1 MRKLAILLA
10 GLAPMLVAT
19 AAAFAS
25 GHRAH
30 ASATKSGRCSPDR
43 LVTTVSPP
51 SAASG
56 RVGLILRFVNNGPP
70 CTLRGFPRVYGLSA
84 QGRTTVQAQPT
95 LVGSLPGGT
104 AVTSVTLPRG
114 GTASALLQGVDPSF
128 LERACPTYGFLEVA
142 APGTKRFVRFPSGF
156 SLCELQIRPVVAG
169 PSGRPQMMN
178 SVADYN
184 YNYRVPRPGV
194 SGSHGAVKRT
204 AVAHGQAA

>member
-10 GLAPMLVAT
+10 GLALMLVAT

-30 ASATKSGRCSPDR
+30 ASATKPGLCSPDR

-56 RVGLILRFVNNGPP
+56 RVGLILRFVNRGPP
-70 CTLRGFPRVYGLSA
+70 CTLRGFPLVYGITA
-84 QGRTTVQAQPT
+84 QGRTVHAQPT
-95 LVGSLPGGT
+95 LVGYLPGGT

-114 GTASALLQGVDPSF
+114 GTASALLQGGDPSF
-128 LERACPTYGFLEVA
+128 LERACPKYGFLEVA
-142 APGTKRFVRFPSGF
+142 PPGTKRFVRFPLGF

-169 PSGRPQMMN
+169 PTGRSP
-178 SVADYN
+178 DDGL
-184 YNYRVPRPGV
+184 RR
-194 SGSHGAVKRT
+194 
-204 AVAHGQAA
+204 